1 VYYICD
7 ELGGVKSHR
16 LNRHVYP
23 SVANYQ
29 SATVLHPIIPS
40 VIIEHS
46 IPGVLYIIY
55 IEWLSIYRLI
65 ALSCIVYYVYS
76 MGLFSFF
83 FVLFCLDWNFYY
95 SCKWRIDICM
105 ARSAPLDIIFRV
117 SFDSGVWHNIE
128 GYIG

>member
-1 VYYICD
+1 VVYYICD

-55 IEWLSIYRLI
+55 IEWLYIYRLI
-65 ALSCIVYYVYS
+65 ALSCIAYYIYIPWAY
-76 MGLFSFF
+76 LAFF
-83 FVLFCLDWNFYY
+83 LYY
-95 SCKWRIDICM
+95 S
-105 ARSAPLDIIFRV
+105 V
-117 SFDSGVWHNIE
+117 
-128 GYIG
+128 